1 MKVIPKSSILFL
13 ITLFLTCEIAMA
25 VTATVNPSP
34 YTIIMKKVRLRNS
47 VTLGW
52 VTAGEGDLSVDI
64 ASVNAG
70 ELAAGYVSGNEI
82 PEGTYDQ
89 IEVTLDRDMAV
100 KASYT
105 DSGNIFAGGAGT
117 IYYTT
122 STAGI
127 NGSIQAS
134 SIAANYAE
142 GSCKVPSTL
151 AEVDVAADTYTKT
164 YNLPSTIT
172 VAKGSTQRVRVK
184 FDVTGATTFEQTG
197 AGTAVAYPTEP
208 SVEIEIIN

>member
-1 MKVIPKSSILFL
+1 MKTILKSMVLLLLMLFF
-13 ITLFLTCEIAMA
+13 ICEIALA
-25 VTATVNPSP
+25 VTAAVNPDP

-47 VTLGW
+47 VTLEW
-52 VTAGEGDLSVDI
+52 VTVGESNLSVNI

-70 ELAAGYVSGNEI
+70 ELAAGYLSGSSI

-89 IEVTLDRDMAV
+89 IEVTLDRDMTV

-122 STAGI
+122 STAGVG
-127 NGSIQAS
+127 GSIQGS
-134 SIAANYAE
+134 TIAANYTE
-142 GSCKVPSTL
+142 GTCKVPSAL
-151 AEVDVAADTYTKT
+151 PEVSVTADTYTKT

-172 VAKGSTQRVRVK
+172 VAKGSTQKVRVK

-208 SVEIEIIN
+208 SVEMQIIN

>member
-1 MKVIPKSSILFL
+1 MKRFLRSFALCLTMLFF
-13 ITLFLTCEIAMA
+13 ICEIALA
-25 VTATVNPSP
+25 VTATVDPNP

-47 VTLGW
+47 VTLEW
-52 VTAGEGDLSVDI
+52 VTAGEGDLSVNI

-70 ELAAGYVSGNEI
+70 ELAAGYVSGAAI

-122 STAGI
+122 STAGAG
-127 NGSIQAS
+127 GSIQGS
-134 SIAANYAE
+134 TIATNYAE
-142 GSCKVPSTL
+142 GTCKVPSTISG
-151 AEVDVAADTYTKT
+151 VDTTADTYTKT

-172 VAKGSTQRVRVK
+172 VAKGSTQKVRVK

-208 SVEIEIIN
+208 SVEMQIIN

>member
-1 MKVIPKSSILFL
+1 MKIILKSSILLLLSVFL
-13 ITLFLTCEIAMA
+13 MSEIALA

-47 VTLGW
+47 VTLEW
-52 VTAGEGDLSVDI
+52 VTAGEGDLSVNI

-70 ELAAGYVSGNEI
+70 ELAAGYVSGSAI
-82 PEGTYDQ
+82 PEGAYDQ
-89 IEVTLDRDMAV
+89 IEVTLDRDMTV

-122 STAGI
+122 STAGVG
-127 NGSIQAS
+127 GSIQAS
-134 SIAANYAE
+134 NSAASYAE
-142 GSCKVPSTL
+142 GTCKVPSTISG
-151 AEVDVAADTYTKT
+151 VDTTADTYTKT

-172 VAKGSTQRVRVK
+172 VAKGSTQKVRVK
-184 FDVTGATTFEQTG
+184 FDVSAATTFEQTG

-208 SVEIEIIN
+208 SVEMQIIN

>member
-1 MKVIPKSSILFL
+1 MKIILKSSILLLLFVFL
-13 ITLFLTCEIAMA
+13 MSEIALA
-25 VTATVNPSP
+25 VTATVNPDP
-34 YTIIMKKVRLRNS
+34 YTIIMKKARLRNS
-47 VTLGW
+47 VTLEW
-52 VTAGEGDLSVDI
+52 VTVGEADLSVNI

-70 ELAAGYVSGNEI
+70 ELAAGYVSGSAI

-89 IEVTLDRDMAV
+89 IEVTLDRDMTV

-122 STAGI
+122 STAGVG
-127 NGSIQAS
+127 GSIQAS
-134 SIAANYAE
+134 NSAASYTE
-142 GSCKVPSTL
+142 GTCKVPSTVSG
-151 AEVDVAADTYTKT
+151 VDTTADTYTKT

-172 VAKGSTQRVRVK
+172 AAKGSTQKVRVK

-208 SVEIEIIN
+208 SVEMQIIN